1 MVPEVFGCADLLD
14 GVLLRGNNLGSN
26 LGKNVMHRKK
36 LKGHI
41 WHRKVPS
48 WDLKLLIPSETSVIS
63 IKLGVTFLQ

>member
-36 LKGHI
+36 LYLHYRLDKNQ
-41 WHRKVPS
+41 WTR
-48 WDLKLLIPSETSVIS
+48 E
-63 IKLGVTFLQ
+63 